1 MIVMNSYSFGK
12 KTAFVFSGGA
22 SLGAVEAGALK
33 AIVEED
39 IQADMVLGTSVGSL
53 NGAMYAS
60 NPTIEGVKAIEDVWL
75 NIKVWNVFTPS
86 PLTPVFNISTF
97 GLYLISPKNLR
108 KVITQNLQFTNLEE
122 TQIPLYIVGTDIKSG
137 REIVFNKGL
146 ALEALMSSVAI
157 PGVFPP
163 QRMAGNSIVDGG
175 LVNNA
180 PISTAVRLG
189 AERVVIFP
197 IGVPSADQE
206 PKTVAE
212 MLIRSFI
219 FLLNRQLS
227 TDIQLYKDKVEL
239 IIIPPPDRID
249 VGPHDFSKSKQLIEE
264 SYAKAKEWLDNDG
277 FSPNADTLLHPCDVH
292 TPPVNLMEAV
302 TPEPETKATTRMKE
316 GIKHSSREVIKSI
329 DETVDVIASDL
340 AKAADDIKE
349 KLFKKKKKEEL
360 SDKSD

>member
-1 MIVMNSYSFGK
+1 MNAYSFGK

-22 SLGAVEAGALK
+22 SLGAIECGALK
-33 AIVEED
+33 AIVEHG

-53 NGAMYAS
+53 NGAMYAY

-75 NIKVWNVFTPS
+75 NIKVRDVFSPS
-86 PLTPVFNISTF
+86 PITPILSITTF
-97 GLYLISPKNLR
+97 GLNLISPKNIR
-108 KVITQNLQFTNLEE
+108 KLISDNLQFTRIEE
-122 TQIPLYIVGTDIKSG
+122 TKLPLYIIGTDIKCG
-137 REIVFNKGL
+137 EEVVFNKGL

-163 QRMAGNSIVDGG
+163 QRMHDYSIVDGG
-175 LVNNA
+175 MVNNS

-189 AERVVIFP
+189 AERVVVFP

-212 MLIRSFI
+212 VLIRAFI
-219 FLLNRQLS
+219 FLLNRQLA

-239 IIIPPPDRID
+239 FIIPPPDCID

-264 SYAKAKEWLDNDG
+264 SYAKAKEWLGNDG
-277 FSPNADTLLHPCDVH
+277 FKPNADTLLHPCDVH

-302 TPEPETKATTRMKE
+302 IPEPEMKVTTRAKE
-316 GIKHSSREVIKSI
+316 GFKHSTKGVLKSI
-329 DETVDVIASDL
+329 DDTVDVITSDL
-340 AKAADDIKE
+340 AKAADDIK
-349 KLFKKKKKEEL
+349 KKIFKKDKKKEL
-360 SDKSD
+360 SDEKE

>member
-1 MIVMNSYSFGK
+1 MNGYSFGS

-33 AIVEED
+33 AIVEEG

-53 NGAMYAS
+53 NGAMYAY

-75 NIKVWNVFTPS
+75 NIKVWNVFSPS
-86 PLTPVFNISTF
+86 PITPVFNITTF

-108 KVITQNLQFTNLEE
+108 KLIKQNMEFTRIEE
-122 TQIPLYIVGTDIKSG
+122 TQVPLYIIGTDIKSG
-137 REIVFNKGL
+137 QEIVFHKGL

-163 QRMAGNSIVDGG
+163 QRMAGYSIVDGG
-175 LVNNA
+175 IVNNA

-189 AERVVIFP
+189 AQRVVVFP
-197 IGVPSADQE
+197 IGVPSPDQE

-212 MLIRSFI
+212 VLIRSFV

-239 IIIPPPDRID
+239 IIVPPPDCID
-249 VGPHDFSKSKQLIEE
+249 VGPHDFSKSKLLIDE
-264 SYAKAKEWLDNDG
+264 SYVKAKKWLENEG
-277 FSPNADTLLHPCDVH
+277 FSPNADTLSHPCDVQ
-292 TPPVNLMEAV
+292 TPEVNLMEAV
-302 TPEPETKATTRMKE
+302 TPEPETKATTRFKD
-316 GIKHSSREVIKSI
+316 GVKHSTKGVMKSI
-329 DETVDVIASDL
+329 DDTVEVISADL
-340 AKAADDIKE
+340 TKAADTIK
-349 KLFKKKKKEEL
+349 KKIFKKETKKEIEE
-360 SDKSD
+360 KKE